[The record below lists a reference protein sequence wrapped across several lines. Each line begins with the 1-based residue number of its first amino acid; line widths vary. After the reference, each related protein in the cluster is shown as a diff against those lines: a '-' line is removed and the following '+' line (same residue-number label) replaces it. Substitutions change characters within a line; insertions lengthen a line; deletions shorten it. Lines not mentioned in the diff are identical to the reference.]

1 MSNPKVLLVS
11 MTLGAGGAER
21 NIIHLADWFR
31 KSFHT
36 GIMTL
41 SPIDEDH
48 YLIPERVTR
57 HVGKLHKSQLPKITP
72 RFLKIL
78 INFFYLRVKVKEYSP
93 SICICFVDEMNILLL
108 LSLVGTG
115 IPVIVSERIHPAY
128 HSIHRI
134 LNLLRPLVY
143 RISVRLVVQT
153 ESIAKWC
160 QVNWNLP
167 GNLISVIP
175 NPVLPI
181 ADKTY
186 QNQPRAYCIGR
197 MDLQKNHKLLLDMFA
212 SKSPPQILT
221 YLIGSGTLKPQLL
234 EQIHS
239 LDLPISVL
247 DPVLDINELLYPG
260 DILIHCAL
268 YEGFPNVVLEAMSCG
283 AVPVCT
289 PFPGVES
296 IITHEVDGLIA
307 DDFSAQAMNFCVQ
320 SLISN
325 PRLREKLS
333 QNAKSTAQR
342 YHPDKIMPLW
352 TELVET
358 YRNK

>member
-21 NIIHLADWFR
+21 NIVHLANWFR
-31 KSFHT
+31 SSFKT

-41 SPIDEDH
+41 SPIDADH
-48 YLIPERVTR
+48 YAVPDGVTR
-57 HVGKLHKSQLPKITP
+57 HVGKLHKTQLPKATP
-72 RFLKIL
+72 KFLKIL
-78 INFFYLRVKVKEYSP
+78 INFFYLRLKVKEYSP

-143 RISVRLVVQT
+143 RMSVRLVVQT

-160 QVNWNLP
+160 QLNWKLS

-175 NPVLPI
+175 NPVLPVT
-181 ADKTY
+181 DKTY

-197 MDLQKNHKLLLDMFA
+197 MDSQKNHKLLLDMFT
-212 SKSPPQILT
+212 SKDPPRLST
-221 YLIGSGTLKPQLL
+221 YLIGSGTLKAHLL
-234 EQIHS
+234 EQIHAHK
-239 LDLPISVL
+239 LPITVL
-247 DPVLDINELLYPG
+247 DPVLDVSELLYPG

-307 DDFSAQAMNFCVQ
+307 ADFSAQAMNLCVQ
-320 SLISN
+320 SLISS
-325 PRLREKLS
+325 PHLRKKLS
-333 QNAKSTAQR
+333 KNAVSTAR
-342 YHPDKIMPLW
+342 RHHPDNVMPLW
-352 TELVET
+352 TDLVET